1 MSDEV
6 LQLKSAISELTL
18 LNDLALAASSSLD
31 VDRVLDLIVEKSIKA
46 VKAEQGSIML
56 VSPQPDAPLQ
66 TLIRQADMSQ
76 NDSGYKVGSH
86 ISGWVLKYRKPLLI
100 SDLSSDERFKV
111 TELEAR
117 TIQTLL
123 AVPISFKGDLIG
135 ILIMTNKRN
144 VVSFTVE
151 DQRLLTIIAAQSAQL
166 IRNSQ
171 LQSEALEKKRLAHQL
186 ELAQNMQIQLLPDK
200 DPDFPNLDIGA
211 FFKPHKSV
219 SGDYYD
225 YFKIDEK
232 QLGVVIADVSGHGPP
247 AALVMTLVK
256 GILHSLIH
264 RYESPA
270 QVLTEANN
278 IVQNIIPAD
287 VFVTMSFLIFNLET
301 NQLIYANAGHTPLLV
316 FDHTKNRSVIVAA
329 DDCPLN
335 ALPNYNYRN
344 QQIEFGPMDS
354 FLVYTDGLSES
365 TDDKGEMFGIKRLG
379 QALENFCE
387 HSSEELISQIRSE
400 VDAYLGDQ
408 EYADDML
415 IMAIKILG

>member
-1 MSDEV
+1 VSDEV

-31 VDRVLDLIVEKSIKA
+31 VDRILDLIVEKSIKA

-56 VSPQPDAPLQ
+56 VSSQPDTPLQ

-76 NDSGYKVGSH
+76 SNSGYKVGSH

-100 SDLSSDERFKV
+100 NELASDARFKV
-111 TELEAR
+111 SELEAR

-144 VVSFTVE
+144 EVSFTSD
-151 DQRLLTIIAAQSAQL
+151 DQRLLTIIASQSAQL

-171 LQSEALEKKRLAHQL
+171 LQSEAVEKKRLVHQL
-186 ELAQNMQIQLLPDK
+186 ELAQNMQLQLLPDK
-200 DPDFPNLDIGA
+200 DPEFPNLDISA

-225 YFKIDEK
+225 YFRIAEK
-232 QLGVVIADVSGHGPP
+232 QLGVVIADVSGHGPS

-278 IVQNIIPAD
+278 ILQKIIPAD
-287 VFVTMSFLIFNLET
+287 VFVTMSFLLFNLDENSLT
-301 NQLIYANAGHTPLLV
+301 YANAGHTPLLF
-316 FDHTKNRSVIVAA
+316 FDHTNQKSVTIAA

-335 ALPNYNYRN
+335 TLPNYKYRN
-344 QQIEFGPMDS
+344 QQLEFVPMDS
-354 FLVYTDGLSES
+354 FLIYTDGLSES
-365 TDDKGEMFGIKRLG
+365 SDKNDEMFGIKRLS
-379 QALENFCE
+379 QALQNLSE
-387 HSSEELISQIRSE
+387 HSAQKVISQIRLE

-408 EYADDML
+408 EYTDDML